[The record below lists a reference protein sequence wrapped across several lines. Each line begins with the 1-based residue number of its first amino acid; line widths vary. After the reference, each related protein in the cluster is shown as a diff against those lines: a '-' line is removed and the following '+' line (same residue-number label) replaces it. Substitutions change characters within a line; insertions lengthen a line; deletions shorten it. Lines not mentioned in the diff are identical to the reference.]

1 MVGPDH
7 HEQAIVDVVVVI
19 VVVIV
24 VDSCDVK
31 EMFALVATSEGFI
44 TVEAESRSTMFRHLF
59 GGEAL
64 ERAWWSSRR

>member
-7 HEQAIVDVVVVI
+7 HEQAIVDVVVVV

-24 VDSCDVK
+24 VDGCDVK

-44 TVEAESRSTMFRHLF
+44 TVEVESRSAMFRYLF
-59 GGEAL
+59 GSEAL
-64 ERAWWSSRR
+64 ERAW